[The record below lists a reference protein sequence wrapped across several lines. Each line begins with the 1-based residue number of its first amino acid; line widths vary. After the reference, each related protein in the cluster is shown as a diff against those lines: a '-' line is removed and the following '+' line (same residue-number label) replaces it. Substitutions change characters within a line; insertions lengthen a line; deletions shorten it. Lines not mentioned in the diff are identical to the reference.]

1 MKAGKVKQES
11 QKTAW
16 DCPFLEV
23 SSKVIPLPGMWPLGP
38 TPNLLSKCHQ
48 ALAKDKGKGH
58 RESLCIH
65 LPLSLPWMD
74 YSGLIRPVY
83 LLPCRNRRTKKVT
96 KQNQKTTKNTE
107 EGELSPPTQC
117 ARGFGG
123 PSKGADVYPHM
134 QAITEE
140 GPKERRRKIA
150 KGWERGGAFWRDQM
164 VFVFFTSQPH
174 KRVLKQPLFVAWRCN
189 IRCLLQQISPSPPP
203 RARPL
208 SVLLSSPLCPR
219 PSLPNKTPYHY

>member
-23 SSKVIPLPGMWPLGP
+23 SSKVIPLPGMWPLSP

-96 KQNQKTTKNTE
+96 KQNPKKQQKTQRRGNYLLLHNARGDSAGPQRVLIYTHTCRQSQRRARKNGGGKLQKDE
-107 EGELSPPTQC
+107 KGVELSGVTKW
-117 ARGFGG
+117 F
-123 PSKGADVYPHM
+123 
-134 QAITEE
+134 
-140 GPKERRRKIA
+140 
-150 KGWERGGAFWRDQM
+150 
-164 VFVFFTSQPH
+164 
-174 KRVLKQPLFVAWRCN
+174 
-189 IRCLLQQISPSPPP
+189 
-203 RARPL
+203 
-208 SVLLSSPLCPR
+208 LSS
-219 PSLPNKTPYHY
+219 SLRSLTKEF

>member
-1 MKAGKVKQES
+1 MKASKVKQES

-23 SSKVIPLPGMWPLGP
+23 SWKVIPLPGMWPLSP

-58 RESLCIH
+58 RESLFIH
-65 LPLSLPWMD
+65 LPLSVPWMD
-74 YSGLIRPVY
+74 YSGLIRLVY
-83 LLPCRNRRTKKVT
+83 LLRCRNKRKK
-96 KQNQKTTKNTE
+96 KKKTTK
-107 EGELSPPTQC
+107 EGNYLLLHN
-117 ARGFGG
+117 ARGDSAGHQRALTYIHTCRQSQRRALM
-123 PSKGADVYPHM
+123 PCVKKK
-134 QAITEE
+134 
-140 GPKERRRKIA
+140 KERRRKIA

-189 IRCLLQQISPSPPP
+189 IRC
-203 RARPL
+203 
-208 SVLLSSPLCPR
+208 
-219 PSLPNKTPYHY
+219 